1 MNSELQR
8 IVDASRSPGW
18 SIGEGQAGQIMA
30 TFETPEIGMPW
41 VVLAVKRGKGLK
53 VSLYAPGDDVTVEG
67 EEIGEVSGN
76 PREQGRQLREILEG
90 VKDEKGL

>member
-8 IVDASRSPGW
+8 IIDSSRSPGW

-30 TFETPEIGMPW
+30 TFETGDIGMPW
-41 VVLAVKRGKGLK
+41 VVIAAKRGKGMK

-67 EEIGEVSGN
+67 EEIGEIAGN
-76 PREQGRQLREILEG
+76 PREQGRQLREILEA
-90 VKDEKGL
+90 VKSEKSL

>member
-8 IVDASRSPGW
+8 IIDASRSPGW

-30 TFETPEIGMPW
+30 TFETGDISMPW
-41 VVLAVKRGKGLK
+41 VVIAAKRGKGMK

-67 EEIGEVSGN
+67 EEIGEIAGN

-90 VKDEKGL
+90 VKSEKSL

>member
-18 SIGEGQAGQIMA
+18 SVGEGQVGQIMA
-30 TFETPEIGMPW
+30 TFETNDIGMPW
-41 VVLAVKRGKGLK
+41 VVIAAKRGKGMK

-67 EEIGEVSGN
+67 EEIGEISGN
-76 PREQGRQLREILEG
+76 PREQGKQLREILEG
-90 VKDEKGL
+90 VKSDKGL